1 MELNEIGAALAKAQC
16 EMANPAYDKTNP
28 HFKNKFAS
36 LAAVRNAVVPV
47 LAKHG
52 ISVTQDLTAEGP
64 VVFCTTILTHS
75 SGQQMRFGPLPMP
88 ATKADA
94 QGLGSA
100 ATYARRYALM
110 GVAGVVGDEDDDANG
125 ATGKPAA
132 ATDLRP
138 GIGIHSPKQDVS
150 EVPTDLIDGYVVQM
164 GLIASLDITDEQL
177 NEKIYGLHH
186 ELNAKN
192 REIDGIYQAS
202 VDAMIAKKYITST
215 NAWRKAVDAHKAILK
230 QRAVA

>member
-1 MELNEIGAALAKAQC
+1 MSELNEIGAALARAQC

-28 HFKNKFAS
+28 HFRNKFAS

-110 GVAGVVGDEDDDANG
+110 GVAGVVGDEDDDANS

-138 GIGIHSPKQDVS
+138 GIGIHSPLGETQSTIAAQLYASNFKVAFENDDVLKAGALHK
-150 EVPTDLIDGYVVQM
+150 DLHAEGEEAY
-164 GLIASLDITDEQL
+164 
-177 NEKIYGLHH
+177 
-186 ELNAKN
+186 
-192 REIDGIYQAS
+192 R
-202 VDAMIAKKYITST
+202 
-215 NAWRKAVDAHKAILK
+215 NAWALLDSKCRTWVKKAIEATK
-230 QRAVA
+230 EVA

>member
-1 MELNEIGAALAKAQC
+1 VSEPLNEIGAALAKAQC

-52 ISVTQDLTAEGP
+52 ISVTQDLTAEGA
-64 VVFCTTILTHS
+64 VVFCSTILTHS

-88 ATKADA
+88 AMKADA

-110 GVAGVVGDEDDDANG
+110 GVAGVVGDEDDDANA

-132 ATDLRP
+132 
-138 GIGIHSPKQDVS
+138 GIGIHAPIGETERTTTAELYASNFVAAFANDDVKRAR
-150 EVPTDLIDGYVVQM
+150 ELHADLITDGEEAYRNAWA
-164 GLIASLDITDEQL
+164 LLDSKVRTW
-177 NEKIYGLHH
+177 
-186 ELNAKN
+186 
-192 REIDGIYQAS
+192 
-202 VDAMIAKKYITST
+202 AKKAIAT
-215 NAWRKAVDAHKAILK
+215 KDAA
-230 QRAVA
+230 